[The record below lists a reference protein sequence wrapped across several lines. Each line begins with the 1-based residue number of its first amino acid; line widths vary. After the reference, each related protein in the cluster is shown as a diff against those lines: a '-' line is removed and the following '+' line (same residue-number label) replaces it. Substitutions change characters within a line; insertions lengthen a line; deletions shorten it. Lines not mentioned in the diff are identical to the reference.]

1 MYARAVDDASVRL
14 HELRR
19 EELQDFGLAAL
30 AFGLALAATQLRPAF
45 AMPLF
50 LGGVAVGALAVR
62 ALWRHWDLVDR
73 LAGDRDAYVISDVLA
88 YASRETTNERR
99 HWFAAVIRSVVSQPG
114 PAVASA
120 GPHCR
125 GRSRSACLGAGGRG
139 ARTRSRVRCRLRA
152 TGERS
157 QPEPAPQS
165 GATAGGAVLARSPDS
180 FRFYDPRVAAR
191 PHGVLVTFRFSVS
204 RHTTQVARP
213 STGACPAYP
222 GRLHPL
228 VESRLRPWSGGRCSE
243 QVSSL

>member
-1 MYARAVDDASVRL
+1 MAGGDQGSRIPVAMYARAVDDASVRL

-30 AFGLALAATQLRPAF
+30 ALGLALAATQLRPAF

-73 LAGDRDAYVISDVLA
+73 LAGERDAYVISDVLA

-120 GPHCR
+120 GHLPQTISKR
-125 GRSRSACLGAGGRG
+125 LPRSW
-139 ARTRSRVRCRLRA
+139 RTRGSHSIPRA
-152 TGERS
+152 LS
-157 QPEPAPQS
+157 PA
-165 GATAGGAVLARSPDS
+165 RD
-180 FRFYDPRVAAR
+180 
-191 PHGVLVTFRFSVS
+191 
-204 RHTTQVARP
+204 
-213 STGACPAYP
+213 
-222 GRLHPL
+222 
-228 VESRLRPWSGGRCSE
+228 W
-243 QVSSL
+243 